1 MKREYEH
8 ETFAEKFWD
17 WWDDADLGELIIGAV
32 FILFGLFVIAG
43 IAALITLI
51 VGGTRP
57 ADDLPPVEPAEGVA
71 WIMPESGEAAVWMA
85 PACAEDVMAAYLLEE
100 YTEGDGPAPEWY
112 RPDEEMAV
120 EWEADVTDIY
130 VGNKNVSCNAQ
141 QSDTVDYNAHPPIGI
156 DPGGIDWNV
165 CSTVWGWDGHS
176 MEVWEM
182 DLFAMIFYR
191 EFWQPNMTLCEAGCD
206 AMLQLWDL
214 NGGTMYETLSHVNE
228 DGSYAFSTFPGVWE
242 AEYDPDGLAWCR
254 AYCEERFYN
263 GPVWP
268 AQYFR
273 KGQYHDW
280 DEWSPI
286 PAYEIDGIYFSI
298 GKGW

>member
-1 MKREYEH
+1 MKRQNNENVGRILL
-8 ETFAEKFWD
+8 WIMIV
-17 WWDDADLGELIIGAV
+17 LSAV
-32 FILFGLFVIAG
+32 IMI
-43 IAALITLI
+43 LI
-51 VGGTRP
+51 VAAAIVNLRP
-57 ADDLPPVEPAEGVA
+57 ADELPPAEPSVGVA
-71 WIMPESGEAAVWMA
+71 RIMPEAGEVPVWLSPVCAGEAETAVWL
-85 PACAEDVMAAYLLEE
+85 DS
-100 YTEGDGPAPEWY
+100 YTEGDGPAPEWWN
-112 RPDEEMAV
+112 PDEPMCA
-120 EWEADVTDIY
+120 EWRADVTDIS
-130 VGNKNVSCNAQ
+130 VGDMDVLSKP
-141 QSDTVDYNAHPPIGI
+141 HPPIGI
-156 DPGGIDWNV
+156 DFGGVDWNL

-176 MEVWEM
+176 MESWEM
-182 DLFAMIFYR
+182 DLFSMIFYR
-191 EFWQPNMTLCEAGCD
+191 EFWQPNLTLCEAGCD

-254 AYCEERFYN
+254 IYCEERFYE
-263 GPVWP
+263 GPSWP

-298 GKGW
+298 GKEQ